1 MNKNDWMV
9 LNDSKIIKILD
20 GDTSIGRIKI
30 NGKDISIKLLH
41 LSCPKICDISYEI
54 GFPMD
59 YLDEKGHAKSRWIYF
74 EDMLMYAIKK

>member
-41 LSCPKICDISYEI
+41 LSGPKICDISYEI
-54 GFPMD
+54 GFI
-59 YLDEKGHAKSRWIYF
+59 HYF
-74 EDMLMYAIKK
+74 VIHSPLSFFY